1 MARDRK
7 PALGCGHGYV
17 LRHHRAL
24 RAIEGSGTDFRAYCR
39 FPGGLGV
46 AQPRSTTF
54 SRLAAPNRALS
65 RPVDSPS
72 PGSKTWRYRRVATIS
87 TVDPVAGG
95 GVGLCI
101 ALSLHFRMV
110 CLPARPRPD
119 ADGLG
124 MAAPALL
131 PGKQRP

>member
-1 MARDRK
+1 MERDRK

-46 AQPRSTTF
+46 APPRSRTS

-65 RPVDSPS
+65 RPVDSPR
-72 PGSKTWRYRRVATIS
+72 PGSKTCPRGHVAKIFTRNALAGRR
-87 TVDPVAGG
+87 G
-95 GVGLCI
+95 GLCI
-101 ALSLHFRMV
+101 ARGLNTRMV
-110 CLPARPRPD
+110 CLAARPGPD
-119 ADGLG
+119 AARLG
-124 MAAPALL
+124 MAAPAL
-131 PGKQRP
+131 